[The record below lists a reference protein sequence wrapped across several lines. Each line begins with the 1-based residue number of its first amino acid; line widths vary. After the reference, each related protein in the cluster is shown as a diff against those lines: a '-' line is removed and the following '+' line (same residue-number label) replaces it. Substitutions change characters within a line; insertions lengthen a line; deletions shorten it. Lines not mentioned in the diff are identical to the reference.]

1 MNVTLFSMEDLK
13 TIYKIYRADKH
24 LPAVVL
30 DLGSGDG
37 EFSDWA
43 ESLGSKCYRVDIRG
57 GSNTLK
63 IAVGNKNGFV
73 RIDGGGTGTHV
84 LYEDGF
90 FPCVTLERL
99 LDIYPDVD
107 LIKCDIEGSEYEI
120 FEGVDLSKIKYIAIE
135 FHAWTEPGEPE
146 VTGLGIR
153 SGPMP
158 KDGKERLVKWLERTH
173 SVEVVGDRDGYIYA
187 TR

>member
-1 MNVTLFSMEDLK
+1 MEDLK
-13 TIYKIYRADKH
+13 TIYKIYRAEKY

-57 GSNTLK
+57 GHNTLRV
-63 IAVGNKNGFV
+63 AVGNRIGFGKV
-73 RIDGGGTGTHV
+73 DGDGTGTHI
-84 LYEDGF
+84 LYQDGK
-90 FPCVTLERL
+90 FPIVTLHHL
-99 LDIYPDVD
+99 LEIYPDVGV
-107 LIKCDIEGSEYEI
+107 IKCDIEGSEYEI

-135 FHAWTEPGEPE
+135 FHAWTEPGAPE
-146 VTGLGIR
+146 VVGWGVR

-158 KDGKERLVKWLERTH
+158 KDGKEKLVSWLKKTH
-173 SVEVVGDRDGYIYA
+173 RVEVVGEHDGYIYA
-187 TR
+187 SL